1 MESIRFLTR
10 EHVVILQQLENL
22 DRARR
27 ALEAGGRPPVEF
39 FAEAIAFGR
48 EFADRFHHFKEEF
61 LLFGLLARS
70 RGGSLDAEIGAL
82 RFQHE
87 RCRQALDEIERA
99 LPGYAGGDE
108 FAATAVAFAAAG
120 YTTLLRRHIH
130 LEEQRYFPLA
140 AEALTAAEDAEL
152 VRHFRE
158 EETQRAGAR
167 DVPADYRGRVAA
179 MAALLERDSDGP
191 ETG

>member
-1 MESIRFLTR
+1 MLSQ
-10 EHVVILQQLENL
+10 EHAVILQQLENL

-39 FAEAIAFGR
+39 FEAALAFAR

-87 RCRQALDEIERA
+87 RCRQAIEEIARA

-130 LEEQRYFPLA
+130 LEEQRFFPLA
-140 AEALTAAEDAEL
+140 SEALTEEEDAEL
-152 VRHFRE
+152 VGHFRE
-158 EETQRAGAR
+158 EETGRAGGREAL
-167 DVPADYRGRVAA
+167 ADYRDRAAA
-179 MAALLERDSDGP
+179 MAALLKPPGP
-191 ETG
+191 G